1 MKENTVVAFQ
11 NPSDF
16 QKDPLTE
23 VLQAGARELLAQ
35 AVEAEVSVFLGSH
48 AALVDA
54 AGRRRVV
61 RNGYLPERFIQTGI
75 GPVSVRQPRVRDR
88 GDGAIRFTS
97 AILPRYLRRAKSLED
112 LLPWLYLK
120 GISTGD
126 FGEALAALL
135 GSSAPGLS
143 ASTITRLKEVWGVEA
158 ERWQRRDLTAK
169 RYVYFWVDGIY
180 FSARMEEEK
189 QCILVIVGATD
200 KGQKEL
206 IAIAD
211 GYRESEQSWLEVL
224 LDLKRRGLEMGPQL
238 ALGDGALG
246 FWEGAPPSLPRRPR
260 ATLLGSQD
268 GQRLEQ
274 AAQGSAKESQG
285 APARHLDGRNQEG
298 CRERLRLLPGSL
310 RAEVRQGRGLPGQGP
325 RRPAD
330 VLRLPRRAL
339 EACTHDQPHREHVRH
354 GSSAHLPDQGLPVAQ
369 DGDGHGLQTMPVRSE
384 KMEKTRW
391 IEPSRRDHSR
401 RQIRRWRTPGSRRR
415 MISPYTTFDNSSSY
429 ETIRR
434 WSLKFGQA
442 YARKLRQSRPRPD
455 DRWHLDEVFSSING
469 KRMYLWR
476 AVDSEGEVLDILVQ
490 SRRNKKAALK
500 LMRKLLKKQGYAPN
514 KVVTDKLPSY
524 GAALRDLNMTG
535 KHVTGGRS
543 NNRAENSHLPVRQRE
558 RRMQGFKS
566 SGSAQRF
573 LSTHAAIYNT
583 FNVQRHLITRK
594 TMRQFRGDAMNTW
607 RTVTAAA

>member
-23 VLQAGARELLAQ
+23 VLRAGARELLAQ

-246 FWEGAPPSLPRRPR
+246 FWKALRQVYPGAREQRCWVHKTGNVLNKLPKGLQKKAKGR
-260 ATLLGSQD
+260 LQD
-268 GQRLEQ
+268 IWMAETRKDAE
-274 AAQGSAKESQG
+274 SAF
-285 APARHLDGRNQEG
+285 DFF
-298 CRERLRLLPGSL
+298 
-310 RAEVRQGRGLPGQGP
+310 
-325 RRPAD
+325 
-330 VLRLPRRAL
+330 L
-339 EACTHDQPHREHVRH
+339 EAYGPKYDNAVRLQLHALAYNLANFMRTLALPKEVEHWSLTTLREKLVKIGAKVVRH
-354 GSSAHLPDQGLPVAQ
+354 GRYVTFQLAEVAV
-369 DGDGHGLQTMPVRSE
+369 PRSLFQ
-384 KMEKTRW
+384 K
-391 IEPSRRDHSR
+391 ILSLIDDL
-401 RQIRRWRTPGSRRR
+401 RRR
-415 MISPYTTFDNSSSY
+415 
-429 ETIRR
+429 
-434 WSLKFGQA
+434 
-442 YARKLRQSRPRPD
+442 
-455 DRWHLDEVFSSING
+455 
-469 KRMYLWR
+469 
-476 AVDSEGEVLDILVQ
+476 
-490 SRRNKKAALK
+490 
-500 LMRKLLKKQGYAPN
+500 
-514 KVVTDKLPSY
+514 
-524 GAALRDLNMTG
+524 
-535 KHVTGGRS
+535 
-543 NNRAENSHLPVRQRE
+543 PVP
-558 RRMQGFKS
+558 
-566 SGSAQRF
+566 A
-573 LSTHAAIYNT
+573 
-583 FNVQRHLITRK
+583 
-594 TMRQFRGDAMNTW
+594 
-607 RTVTAAA
+607 